1 MAGIEFDRQVFSSA
15 AGESAGKAPANK
27 IFGAIL
33 LVLALGLAGLVGYK
47 IFTQTSDSNA
57 LAAANAQV
65 EQLQQQLSESQKQ
78 LDEIEKHRKAMKVE
92 PPAPV
97 VAPSVVAKAPKPRP
111 EYRVVSASVLPA
123 QVKPAVKPE
132 MKNLPGPATLPPAL
146 VAETAAMKSEL
157 SANHEAWQATTDRL
171 ADVVGVVGQQ
181 QNEIS
186 ETRDVVNQ
194 LLTQNRR
201 QAISFELQRGSSQMP
216 VGPVS
221 LQLKNI
227 DAKSQRYS
235 VCVYFEDR
243 CTELKD
249 RSLNE
254 VVVFVLNKNNG
265 PLELVATKILRDQLV
280 GYLQVPVEAP
290 QAAH

>member
-1 MAGIEFDRQVFSSA
+1 MGGIMAGIEFDRQVFSSV
-15 AGESAGKAPANK
+15 AGESAGKPAAPK

-33 LVLALGLAGLVGYK
+33 LALALGLAGLVGYK

-78 LDEIEKHRKAMKVE
+78 LDEIEKHRKAAVKIE

-97 VAPSVVAKAPKPRP
+97 VAQPVVAKAPKPRP

-123 QVKPAVKPE
+123 QVKPAMKPVSS
-132 MKNLPGPATLPPAL
+132 GATMPPP
-146 VAETAAMKSEL
+146 VNAETAALKSEL

-201 QAISFELQRGSSQMP
+201 QAISFELQRGNSQMP

-221 LQLKNI
+221 LQLKNV
-227 DAKSQRYS
+227 D
-235 VCVYFEDR
+235 
-243 CTELKD
+243 
-249 RSLNE
+249 
-254 VVVFVLNKNNG
+254 
-265 PLELVATKILRDQLV
+265 
-280 GYLQVPVEAP
+280 
-290 QAAH
+290 